1 MPIQIIIE
9 KCTGCALCIK
19 ACPFDAIRIMDK
31 SGDSGLASS
40 SQSHKL
46 ESSGLA
52 SSSQSHKLE
61 SSGLASSSQ
70 SHKRALID
78 LNKCNLCGACLPAC
92 KLKAILIEKPEAK
105 GEKPE
110 LKEYKGVWV
119 FIEQKKSKI
128 QSVSYELLGKASEL
142 ARKLDTYVGAV
153 LLGNSIGGQSDELFW
168 YGADTAYVIEAPE
181 LANFQDEPYTN
192 VLVKL
197 IQKYKPEIFL
207 CGATSIGRSLIS
219 RVAVRINTGLTADCT
234 GLDIEPDKKILLQT
248 RPAFGGN
255 IMATI
260 ITPNHRPQ
268 MATVRHKVMQ
278 PMEADKR
285 RKGKIIRESF
295 DGALLSSRTKLL
307 DIIEE
312 VESLVNLAEADI
324 IVSGGRGMAAPENFK
339 LLEELA
345 HVLGAAV
352 GASRA
357 AVDSGWMPYSH
368 QVGQT
373 GRTVAPKIY
382 IACGISGQIQ
392 HLVGMQSS
400 KIIVAINK
408 DPDAP
413 IFKVAT
419 YGIVGNLFQIIPAL
433 TKKFKET
440 RKK

>member
-9 KCTGCALCIK
+9 KCTGCKLCVE

-31 SGDSGLASS
+31 SQTSDKVRDLKAV
-40 SQSHKL
+40 
-46 ESSGLA
+46 
-52 SSSQSHKLE
+52 
-61 SSGLASSSQ
+61 
-70 SHKRALID
+70 ID
-78 LNKCNLCGACLPAC
+78 LDKCNLCGACVPAC
-92 KLKAILIEKPEAK
+92 KLKAILIEKTETAVAK
-105 GEKPE
+105 IQIKD
-110 LKEYKGVWV
+110 YQGVWV
-119 FIEQKKSKI
+119 FAEQKKGKI
-128 QSVSYELLGKASEL
+128 QSVSYELLGKACEL
-142 ARKLDTYVGAV
+142 AKKLNTQVSAV
-153 LLGNSIGGQSDELFW
+153 LLGNNMDDQLEELVW
-168 YGADTAYVIEAPE
+168 YGADSVYLVEAAE
-181 LANFQDEPYTN
+181 LANFQDEPYTK

-197 IQKYKPEIFL
+197 IQKYKPEILL
-207 CGATSIGRSLIS
+207 CGASSIGRSLIS
-219 RVAVRINTGLTADCT
+219 RVAVNINTGLTADCT
-234 GLDIEPDKKILLQT
+234 GLDIDPEKKILLQT

-268 MATVRHKVMQ
+268 MATVRHKVM
-278 PMEADKR
+278 PVLAPDKH
-285 RKGKIIRESF
+285 RKGKIIKETF
-295 DGALLSSRTKLL
+295 DGSIYTSRTRLL

-312 VESLVNLAEADI
+312 IETLVNLAEADI
-324 IVSGGRGMAAPENFK
+324 IVSGGRGMGAPENFK

-345 HVLGAAV
+345 HVIGAAV
-352 GASRA
+352 GSSRA

-373 GRTVAPKIY
+373 GRTVSPKIY

-419 YGIVGNLFQIIPAL
+419 YGVVGDLFQIIPAL
-433 TKKFKET
+433 TKKFKEAL
-440 RKK
+440 KK